1 METIK
6 MTLAKAQDF
15 VRDTK
20 YIVWSEEESKQ
31 LQEKLFELGCKWVEE
46 EGQKVRYTEHPF
58 LFVSNKLLITYLE
71 KGDYDKFNA
80 KSNRYKKIDDVLNI
94 EITEPKPKF
103 APNTL
108 KPFDKVLVRDTE
120 DEYWQ
125 CDLFSHI
132 TTNGL
137 YSFYCVGSYYRYC
150 IPYNNDTKHLLGTN
164 DEAPEFY
171 QLD

>member
-1 METIK
+1 

-15 VRDTK
+15 VRNTK
-20 YIVWSEEESKQ
+20 YIVWSEDESRR

-108 KPFDKVLVRDTE
+108 QPFDPVLVRDTNNE
-120 DEYWQ
+120 IWK
-125 CDLFSHI
+125 CNIFSHI
-132 TTNGL
+132 DADEVYR
-137 YSFYCVGSYYRYC
+137 YSCIGSEWRYC
-150 IPYNNDTKHLLGTN
+150 IPYNDKTKHLCGTS
-164 DEAPEFY
+164 DEAPAFY
-171 QLD
+171 QID